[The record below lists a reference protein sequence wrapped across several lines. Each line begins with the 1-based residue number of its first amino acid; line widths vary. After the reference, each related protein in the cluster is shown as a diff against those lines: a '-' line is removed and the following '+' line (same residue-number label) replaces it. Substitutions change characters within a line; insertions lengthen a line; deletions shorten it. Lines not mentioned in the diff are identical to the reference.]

1 MYQTLKLAS
10 EIVSV
15 AVSLAVLTAMW
26 PSGGD
31 AGAAPE
37 AAAAHQATAL
47 SPAAPAPPTTHS
59 LPSTPPEAATGLGEP
74 ATTLVAGLPGP
85 PEDPAGP

>member
-31 AGAAPE
+31 AGAVPE
-37 AAAAHQATAL
+37 AAQQATPL
-47 SPAAPAPPTTHS
+47 TPTAEAGPTSHS
-59 LPSTPPEAATGLGEP
+59 LPLTPPEAAAGLGKP
-74 ATTLVAGLPGP
+74 ATTLAAGLPDP
-85 PEDPAGP
+85 PEEPAGP